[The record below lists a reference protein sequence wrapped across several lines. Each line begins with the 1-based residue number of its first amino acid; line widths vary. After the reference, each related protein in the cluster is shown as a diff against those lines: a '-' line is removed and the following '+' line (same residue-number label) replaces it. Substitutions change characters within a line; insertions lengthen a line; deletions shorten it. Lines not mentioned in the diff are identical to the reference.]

1 MISDTSNSAQSYWKD
16 PKTMYE
22 FERRCFKEGYHY
34 VAGCDEVG
42 RGPLAGPLVA
52 AAVVL
57 DPDYEIE
64 GLNDSKKLSE
74 KNRLKLYKAIK
85 QHALA
90 YEVVYMDNEAVDE
103 LNVYKASQVA
113 MTKAVQALKIVDY
126 VLSDALPL
134 PAIKCPVESI
144 VKGDSKS
151 ASIAAASIL
160 AKVERDR
167 FMTDLSKRFPD
178 YGFQNHKGY
187 PTKAHLDA
195 LKVHGITPYHRKT
208 FAPVR
213 KLIEAQIEFDL

>member
-1 MISDTSNSAQSYWKD
+1 MISDTSNSVRSSLKD

-22 FERRCFKEGYHY
+22 FERKCLSEGYRY
-34 VAGCDEVG
+34 IAGCDEVG

-57 DPDYEIE
+57 DPDFEIE
-64 GLNDSKKLSE
+64 GLDDSKKLSE
-74 KNRLKLYKAIK
+74 HKRLALYKTIK

-90 YEVVYMDNEAVDE
+90 YEVVFINHKAVDE

-113 MTKAVQALKIVDY
+113 MTKAILALKTVDF

-134 PAIKCPVESI
+134 PEIKCRVQPI

-160 AKVERDR
+160 AKVERDL
-167 FMTDLSKRFPD
+167 FMVDLSKKFPE
-178 YGFQNHKGY
+178 YGFDKHKGY
-187 PTKAHLDA
+187 PTKEHLKA
-195 LKVHGITPYHRKT
+195 LGIYGITPYHRRT

-213 KLIEAQIEFDL
+213 KTIEEQMSLDL

>member
-1 MISDTSNSAQSYWKD
+1 MISGISSSDRSSSKD

-22 FERRCFKEGYHY
+22 FESKCLKDGYSHI
-34 VAGCDEVG
+34 AGCDEVG

-57 DPDYEIE
+57 DPDFEIE

-74 KNRLKLYKAIK
+74 KKRLALFKAIK

-90 YEVVYMDNEAVDE
+90 YKVVFLNRESVDE

-113 MTKAVQALKIVDY
+113 MTEAVQALKHVDY

-134 PAIKCPVESI
+134 PEIKCPVESI

-160 AKVERDR
+160 AKVERDL
-167 FMTDLSKRFPD
+167 FMVELSKSFPE
-178 YGFQNHKGY
+178 YGFEKHKGY
-187 PTKAHLDA
+187 PTKEHLKA
-195 LKVHGITPYHRKT
+195 LKTHGVTPYHRRT
-208 FAPVR
+208 YAPVR
-213 KLIEAQIEFDL
+213 KIIEEQIEFDL